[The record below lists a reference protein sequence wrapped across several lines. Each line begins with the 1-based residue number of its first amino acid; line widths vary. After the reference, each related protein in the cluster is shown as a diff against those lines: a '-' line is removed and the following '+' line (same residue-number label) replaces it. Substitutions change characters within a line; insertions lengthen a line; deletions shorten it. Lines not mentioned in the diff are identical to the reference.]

1 MRMAVIGSGG
11 VGGYFGAMLHAA
23 GEEVVFTARGEHMR
37 AMQKEGLRVAT
48 PEGTL
53 LVPPGSCTG
62 PDGDLRDPEAVLFC
76 VKSYDT
82 AQAAAALFSRLRE
95 GTAVVSLQ
103 NGVENEELIQR
114 ALPHCAVL
122 GGVSYIYS
130 TITRPGEITVG
141 AGPRRIV
148 FAPRGDGAARIRTQ
162 AERLL
167 EVCRGA
173 RINAE
178 IPADIT
184 AELWKK
190 FIFITGAGGLT
201 ALTRLTLAEILAV
214 DATRGLLADV
224 MRETLAV
231 ARARGVAVPDDF
243 MEGVFATLG
252 RFDNAT
258 RSSLYYD
265 LVNGKPMELEALPG
279 TVMRLGARLG
289 VPTPVNRVIY
299 AALLPYHIHNTEKR
313 R

>member
-1 MRMAVIGSGG
+1 MRLAVIGSGG

-23 GEEVVFTARGEHMR
+23 GHEVVFTARGEHLR
-37 AMQKEGLRVAT
+37 AMQGAGLRVAA
-48 PEGTL
+48 PEGTF

-62 PDGDLRDPEAVLFC
+62 PDGDLHDPETLLFC

-82 AQAAAALFSRLRE
+82 AQAAAAIAPRLRE

-103 NGVENEELIQR
+103 NGVENEELIR
-114 ALPHCAVL
+114 RTLPRCAVF
-122 GGVSYIYS
+122 GGVAYIYA

-141 AGPRRIV
+141 PGPRRMV
-148 FAPRGDGAARIRTQ
+148 FAPYGIATPPLRAQ

-167 EVCRGA
+167 EACRGA
-173 RINAE
+173 HVAAE
-178 IPADIT
+178 ISTDIT
-184 AELWKK
+184 ADIWKK
-190 FIFITGAGGLT
+190 FVFITGAGGLT

-214 DATRGLLADV
+214 DATRELLADA

-231 ARARGVAVPDDF
+231 ARAHGVAVPPDF
-243 MEGVFATLG
+243 LEGVFATLG
-252 RFDNAT
+252 RFDNTT

-265 LVNGKPMELEALPG
+265 LVNGKPMELDALPG

-289 VPTPVNRVIY
+289 VPTPVNRAIY
-299 AALLPYHIHNTEKR
+299 AALLPYHIHNSEKR